1 MKCEIDTLS
10 MFFVKALFLTNKNC
24 KNPFKREIM
33 FYIYQQAKNPDLNSK
48 NIMAKTIY
56 VWII

>member
-56 VWII
+56 V